1 MPSMLPDI
9 EIGYSS
15 SRLLR
20 LLGLGVLMT
29 SLSAAMAFNWYHV
42 ADIGMF
48 RTVVGYCGVA
58 GFGFATCM
66 SIWLLISSRKP
77 VVFILRNGIRDTRVS
92 DELIEWR
99 SVEKISIWQY
109 RRQKAV
115 VLKVTPP
122 VAKRLVGSSL
132 RRAFSFVNKM
142 LGADGVIINPA
153 ALTMDAETLF
163 DTCRRYSAAVGS
175 GHLGGPVPY

>member
-1 MPSMLPDI
+1 MSSSLPDI

-20 LLGLGVLMT
+20 LLGLGFLMT
-29 SLSAAMAFNWYHV
+29 SGSAGMAFDWYDS
-42 ADIGMF
+42 ANISTF
-48 RTVVGYCGVA
+48 ETAVGYSGVA
-58 GFGFATCM
+58 LFGLATCR

-99 SVEKISIWQY
+99 SVEKISIWQSH
-109 RRQKAV
+109 RQKAV
-115 VLKVTPP
+115 VLKVTPL
-122 VAKRLVGSSL
+122 VAKRLVGSIL
-132 RRAFSFVNKM
+132 RRAFSFVNKV
-142 LGADGVIINPA
+142 LGRDGVIINTA

-175 GHLGGPVPY
+175 